1 MLNAKVPIAL
11 QVSIWISF
19 QGHASP
25 VGRNSASVAMF
36 FTGLFSLFAATMLVA
51 WFGTPRKAFMLFAL
65 AMVLTGALYLH
76 HASSKLPLSF

>member
-1 MLNAKVPIAL
+1 
-11 QVSIWISF
+11 
-19 QGHASP
+19 
-25 VGRNSASVAMF
+25 MF

-65 AMVLTGALYLH
+65 SMVLTGALYLH